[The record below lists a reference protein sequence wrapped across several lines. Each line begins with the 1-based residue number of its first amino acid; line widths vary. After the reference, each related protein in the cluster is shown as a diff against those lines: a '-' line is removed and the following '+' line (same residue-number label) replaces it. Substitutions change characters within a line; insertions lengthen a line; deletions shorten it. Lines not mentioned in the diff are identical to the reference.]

1 MQANK
6 GWISELP
13 NEAGMSLL
21 GEAWD
26 SHTQQAEV
34 HNQLLWPS
42 TSTRKATVLSNPN
55 MAGTPTE

>member
-1 MQANK
+1 MQEIK
-6 GWISELP
+6 GRITELP

-34 HNQLLWPS
+34 RNQLLWPS
-42 TSTRKATVLSNPN
+42 ASTRKATVLSNPN
-55 MAGTPTE
+55 LAGTPAE